1 MSRRVKTKITDQVP
15 PIIFIMYTS
24 KYDIWMP
31 GVRQSVVGSLSVAS
45 ASEFLMTFNA
55 KILKIK
61 EELYL

>member
-1 MSRRVKTKITDQVP
+1 
-15 PIIFIMYTS
+15 MYTS